1 MQPRRLFRAHR
12 IFLCVLGLIA
22 LIPSASATEY
32 SLTGPQDFTRE
43 RGRPQRE
50 LIAFDA
56 PAPGQY
62 YLLRI
67 HNGPGELE
75 PVDSGWITVNH
86 KKVANLAALRW
97 KAGRYAAAFNCPFW
111 QHHCRDGGNGD
122 LAPVEIPLDL
132 ELANELSVELHGR
145 PGRGLRLE
153 VLSIGDENP
162 YFNEFPLS
170 GSHTFTPVFGWPQE
184 QELTFEAPVA
194 GAHYL
199 LRLNN
204 GAGDLHP
211 VGAGWLWLN
220 GRELLSP
227 KDFGWGKAFCRK
239 GHPGKG
245 QHKNKHKNKNKHAPW
260 RPDFGRS
267 CEEETEIQLPLSLAL
282 ENTLTVKLHGHWH
295 SGVQLEIVGVDNDLP
310 QIVAAVDPAA
320 NGAGWHNTDATVSF
334 ACSDSL
340 SGIASCSDPVV
351 VEEEGAEQLIEGT
364 AVDKAGNSASTQLS
378 VSLDKTPP
386 QLLAEIDPPANDNGW
401 HRESVTIGYTCAD
414 TLSGVASCPEAQQVS
429 EEGAD
434 QQIAATAA
442 DIAGNTTEVQTTIQL
457 DLTPP
462 EIVTTITP
470 PANPAGWHKTPVALS
485 YQCSDNLSGVV
496 DCPEDRVESQQGRNR
511 EIPASAT
518 DLAGN
523 TAGSSALLSIDTTAP
538 IIQTQ
543 LSSQANSNGWHNTPV
558 TVTYHCSD
566 SLSGI
571 AGCSEPQTLVADG
584 EGQVLSG
591 SVVDLAGN
599 TAGTEVTLNLD
610 RTAPEIAFVSP
621 ADQSLLSDRQP
632 ELQLLLSD
640 NLALDTGS
648 LSVSADGT
656 AVTACEIADNLA
668 HCTLPAPLATD
679 REVTLSAS
687 IKDLAGNSSEA
698 TVTTAID
705 SDGDTIADYA
715 DQCPAT
721 ATTHT
726 ANADGCAPE
735 QLDSD
740 NDGISDA
747 EEIAAGSDPE
757 DANSFPPL
765 SIETFAAS
773 PNTLESRGQ
782 TVELRWRVKGADTI
796 TLSNDA
802 GSEAQADLES
812 PGALQVSPQI
822 TTRYT
827 LEASGPG
834 GEATQSLTVT
844 LDLPP
849 PPDLWTTPTIP
860 VKEQIA
866 TSLAVAEDGS
876 AYVGAFDGNFYKVDP
891 SGQVAWT
898 LEDAGLVMGKVAITG
913 DRIIVGANVS
923 GSGRLESAGRVYALN
938 SDKTLLWNFDTEGA
952 VVAGPIL
959 SADKATAYI
968 ATYTGQVYALDA
980 QNGQVHWKY
989 SLPDVPAVAA
999 APALSAD
1006 QGALIVHTT
1015 DRRLMAIDTRTA
1027 ELGADDRLL
1036 WVRDLTLSPGP

>member
-12 IFLCVLGLIA
+12 VLLCVLGLIA
-22 LIPSASATEY
+22 LTPSASATEY

-75 PVDSGWITVNH
+75 PVDAGWITVNH

-97 KAGRYAAAFNCPFW
+97 KAGRHAAAFNCPFW
-111 QHHCRDGGNGD
+111 RHHCRDGGNGD
-122 LAPVEIPLDL
+122 LAPIEIPLDL
-132 ELANELSVELHGR
+132 ELANDLSVELHGR

-184 QELTFEAPVA
+184 QELTFNAPVA

-204 GAGDLHP
+204 GAGDLQP

-245 QHKNKHKNKNKHAPW
+245 QHKNKHKNKNAPW
-260 RPDFGRS
+260 RPDFGQP
-267 CEEETEIQLPLSLAL
+267 CDAETTIQLPLSLTL
-282 ENTLTVKLHGHWH
+282 ENILTVKLLGHWH

-320 NGAGWHNTDATVSF
+320 NDAGWHNTDATVSF

-340 SGIASCSDPVV
+340 SGIVSCSNPVV
-351 VEEEGAEQLIEGT
+351 VEEEGADQQIEGT

-386 QLLAEIDPPANDNGW
+386 QLLAEITPPANENGW

-414 TLSGVASCPEAQQVS
+414 TLSGVASCPEAEQVS

-442 DIAGNTTEVQTTIQL
+442 DIAGNVTEVKTTIQL

-470 PANPAGWHKTPVALS
+470 PANSAGWHKTPVALS
-485 YQCSDNLSGVV
+485 YQCSDNLSGMA

-511 EIPASAT
+511 EIPVSAT

-523 TAGSSALLSIDTTAP
+523 AASSSTLLSIDTTAP
-538 IIQTQ
+538 IIQTP
-543 LSSQANSNGWHNTPV
+543 LSSQANSNGWHNAPV
-558 TVTYHCSD
+558 TVTYLCSD

-571 AGCSEPQTLVADG
+571 AGCTDPQTLAADG
-584 EGQVLSG
+584 EGQVLNG
-591 SVVDLAGN
+591 TAIDLAGN
-599 TAGTEVTLNLD
+599 TAGTEIIINLD
-610 RTAPEIAFVSP
+610 RTAPEIAFVFP
-621 ADQSLLSDRQP
+621 ADQSLLSDPQP

-656 AVTACEIADNLA
+656 AVTSCEITDNLA
-668 HCTLPAPLATD
+668 RCALPAPLATD
-679 REVTLSAS
+679 REVTLSAA

-726 ANADGCAPE
+726 ANTNGCAPE

-765 SIETFAAS
+765 TIETFAAS

-796 TLSNDA
+796 TLSSDA

-812 PGALQVSPQI
+812 QGALQVSPQI

-827 LEASGPG
+827 LKAKGPG

-849 PPDLWTTPTIP
+849 PPDLWTTPTVP

-898 LEDAGLVMGKVAITG
+898 LEDAGLVMGKAAIAN
-913 DRIIVGANVS
+913 DRIIVGANIG
-923 GSGRLESAGRVYALN
+923 GSGRLESQGRIYALG
-938 SDKTLLWNFDTEGA
+938 SDKTLRWSLDTEGA

-959 SADKATAYI
+959 SPDKATAYI
-968 ATYTGQVYALDA
+968 ATYTGHIYALDA
-980 QNGQVHWKY
+980 QTGEQRWHY
-989 SLPDVPAVAA
+989 QLPDDQKITA
-999 APALSAD
+999 APALT
-1006 QGALIVHTT
+1006 QQKLIVH
-1015 DRRLMAIDTRTA
+1015 A
-1027 ELGADDRLL
+1027 EGKRIFALDASE
-1036 WVRDLTLSPGP
+1036 SPGGERILWSRNFE